1 MADNYLERQYE
12 KWKEGGRSVTR
23 RDVPSLET
31 LLGRLSDPETQADTS
46 YILKQAQ
53 IDAVARAVGKIPGAE
68 MLDVKSS
75 ESDGSLTVSCADKAL
90 LGAAAMVARLKAAE
104 LHLRAR
110 VTEGPGYCMIELYK
124 A

>member
-1 MADNYLERQYE
+1 MADNFLEKQYE
-12 KWKEGGRSVTR
+12 KWREGGRSAVK
-23 RDVPSLET
+23 RDVPSLEA
-31 LLGRLSDPETQADTS
+31 LLARVSQPEGQADTS

-53 IDAVARAVGKIPGAE
+53 LDAIERAVRKIPGAE
-68 MLDVKSS
+68 MLDVESS
-75 ESDGSLTVSCADKAL
+75 ESDGSLTVSSADEAL

-110 VTEGPGYCMIELYK
+110 VVTMPGYCTIELYK